1 MRSHVPS
8 SHHLCFSK
16 LTSDAL
22 RESRTIRPP
31 FRSKKPSRDLDLD
44 AIWEFLSPVT
54 LSMILL
60 NLVFELGGALP
71 SIAPHYWFFQGA
83 FYCPHFAWRMP
94 CFSMFSMPNLR
105 VPKIRHHVH
114 AVTAGNQ
121 PNTSSP
127 CLSGLGTMSRPPC
140 HICRFSSGRLNKS
153 PLVSLS
159 AESAAEPEKLQSE
172 SQRFPF
178 STSARRSNQ
187 ISSRSR
193 LWPRVKSASCL
204 VLPTHR

>member
-71 SIAPHYWFFQGA
+71 SIAPIVGFFKGCSIAPMLCGESHA
-83 FYCPHFAWRMP
+83 FQCFPCPICGF
-94 CFSMFSMPNLR
+94 LR
-105 VPKIRHHVH
+105 F
-114 AVTAGNQ
+114 
-121 PNTSSP
+121 
-127 CLSGLGTMSRPPC
+127 GTMSMQLQPGTNQTHLPHVCPDSGPC
-140 HICRFSSGRLNKS
+140 RVHHVTSAALAVGGSTNRRLFLCRRNRLRNLRSCKAKAS
-153 PLVSLS
+153 ASLS
-159 AESAAEPEKLQSE
+159 RQV
-172 SQRFPF
+172 
-178 STSARRSNQ
+178 
-187 ISSRSR
+187 
-193 LWPRVKSASCL
+193 RVEAIK
-204 VLPTHR
+204 